1 MSFAGFTMVVVVSVL
16 VVLILIYLVA
26 RRWLR

>member
-1 MSFAGFTMVVVVSVL
+1 MSFAVFTILVVVGVPVL
-16 VVLILIYLVA
+16 LVLIYLVA